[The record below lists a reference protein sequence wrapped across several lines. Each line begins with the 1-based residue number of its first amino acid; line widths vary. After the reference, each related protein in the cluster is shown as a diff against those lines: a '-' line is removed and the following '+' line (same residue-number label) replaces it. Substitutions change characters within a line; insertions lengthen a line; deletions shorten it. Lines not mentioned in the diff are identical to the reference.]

1 MNPSP
6 LPLNERLVVLD
17 IIRGIALLGIF
28 LVNIPAFAYP
38 IFIFQMYDIPYEYKG
53 IDAYIDLFLL
63 LFVQGKFFTIFSFL
77 FGLGCGIFL
86 RRAEEKHYFAAALW
100 SRRMASLLLI
110 GLFHL
115 VFFWYGDILHVYAI
129 GGFLLL
135 FFYNQKTKTILLW
148 AIGLLCFFYLLACMQ
163 FFITAHVLQE
173 AQLEYKVLHE
183 HALVQY
189 LSTYRQADYLSWLF
203 YRLNIEVVPMLL
215 NLPFSI
221 FPVFSMFLFG
231 LYTAKKELVHSI
243 EQNRS
248 FFKKIQLITG
258 AAGFT
263 LTIILAILK
272 LEILKYGLY
281 QQSAI
286 HLFTSLSG
294 IFLCFFYLTTLLL
307 FLQFSPYASMLG
319 LFKYSGTMALTTY
332 LSQTLICLW
341 MVRDFGLYGTLTLTE
356 STIICLII
364 YTLQLFFNKWWLYY
378 FYYGPCEW
386 LWRSFTYRSFPPFR
400 RNRKASA

>member
-1 MNPSP
+1 
-6 LPLNERLVVLD
+6 
-17 IIRGIALLGIF
+17 
-28 LVNIPAFAYP
+28 
-38 IFIFQMYDIPYEYKG
+38 
-53 IDAYIDLFLL
+53 
-63 LFVQGKFFTIFSFL
+63 
-77 FGLGCGIFL
+77 
-86 RRAEEKHYFAAALW
+86 
-100 SRRMASLLLI
+100 
-110 GLFHL
+110 
-115 VFFWYGDILHVYAI
+115 
-129 GGFLLL
+129 
-135 FFYNQKTKTILLW
+135 
-148 AIGLLCFFYLLACMQ
+148 YLLACIQ
-163 FFITAHVLQE
+163 FFTPAHVLQE
-173 AQLEYKVLHE
+173 AQREYKVLHE

-189 LSTYRQADYLSWLF
+189 LSTYRQADYLSWMF
-203 YRLNIEVVPMLL
+203 YRLKVEVVPMLL

-231 LYTAKKELVHSI
+231 LYTAKKGLVHNI

-248 FFKKIQLITG
+248 FVKKIQSITG

-263 LTIILAILK
+263 LTMILAILK

-281 QQSAI
+281 QQAAI

-341 MVRDFGLYGTLTLTE
+341 MVRSFGLYGTLTLTE

-364 YTLQLFFNKWWLYY
+364 YTLQLFCNKWWLYY

-386 LWRSFTYRSFPPFR
+386 LWRSFTYRSFPPLR

>member
-28 LVNIPAFAYP
+28 LVNIPAFTSP
-38 IFIFQMYDIPYEYKG
+38 IFIFQLYNVSYKYEG
-53 IDAYIDLFLL
+53 IDAYIDLFLQ

-86 RRAEEKHYFAAALW
+86 HRAEEKQYFAAALW

-129 GGFLLL
+129 GGFLLF
-135 FFYNQKTKTILLW
+135 FFYNRKAKTILLW

-163 FFITAHVLQE
+163 FFIPAHVLQE
-173 AQLEYKVLHE
+173 AQWEYKALHE
-183 HALVQY
+183 HVLTQY

-203 YRLNIEVVPMLL
+203 YHLNVEVVPMLL

-221 FPVFSMFLFG
+221 FPVFSMLLFG
-231 LYTAKKELVHSI
+231 LYTAKKGLVHNI

-248 FFKKIQLITG
+248 FFKKIQSITG

-263 LTIILAILK
+263 LTIILAMLK
-272 LEILKYGLY
+272 TEILRYELY
-281 QQSAI
+281 QQAAI

-307 FLQFSPYASMLG
+307 FLQFSPYASMLV

-332 LSQTLICLW
+332 LSQTLICLCI
-341 MVRDFGLYGTLTLTE
+341 VRVFGLYGSLTLTE

-386 LWRSFTYRSFPPFR
+386 LWRSFTYRSFPPLR
-400 RNRKASA
+400 RNRKAAV

>member
-28 LVNIPAFAYP
+28 LVNIPAFTSP
-38 IFIFQMYDIPYEYKG
+38 IFIFQLYNVSYKYEG
-53 IDAYIDLFLL
+53 IDTYIDLFLQ

-86 RRAEEKHYFAAALW
+86 HRAEKKQYFAAALW
-100 SRRMASLLLI
+100 SRRMAALLVI

-115 VFFWYGDILHVYAI
+115 IFLWYGDILHVYAI
-129 GGFLLL
+129 GGFLLF
-135 FFYNQKTKTILLW
+135 FFYNRKAKTILLW
-148 AIGLLCFFYLLACMQ
+148 AIGLLFFFYLLACMQ
-163 FFITAHVLQE
+163 FFIPAHVLHDVQS
-173 AQLEYKVLHE
+173 EYKFLHE
-183 HALVQY
+183 HIFTQY
-189 LSTYRQADYLSWLF
+189 LFTYKQADYLSWLF
-203 YRLNIEVVPMLL
+203 YRLNVEVVPMLL

-221 FPVFSMFLFG
+221 FPVFSMLLFG
-231 LYTAKKELVHSI
+231 LYTAKKGLVHNI
-243 EQNRS
+243 EQNHS

-263 LTIILAILK
+263 LTIILAMLKTGILRY
-272 LEILKYGLY
+272 ELY
-281 QQSAI
+281 QQAAI

-307 FLQFSPYASMLG
+307 FLQFSPYASILV

-332 LSQTLICLW
+332 LSQTLICLCI
-341 MVRDFGLYGTLTLTE
+341 VRVFGLYGSLTLTE

-386 LWRSFTYRSFPPFR
+386 LWRSFTYRSFPPLR
-400 RNRKASA
+400 RNRKASV

>member
-28 LVNIPAFAYP
+28 LVNIPAFTSP
-38 IFIFQMYDIPYEYKG
+38 IFIFQLYNVSYKYEG
-53 IDAYIDLFLL
+53 IDAYIDLFLQ

-86 RRAEEKHYFAAALW
+86 HRAEEKQYFAAALW
-100 SRRMASLLLI
+100 SRRMAALLVI

-115 VFFWYGDILHVYAI
+115 VFLWYGDILHVYAI
-129 GGFLLL
+129 GGFLLF
-135 FFYNQKTKTILLW
+135 FFYNRKAKTILLW
-148 AIGLLCFFYLLACMQ
+148 AIGLLFFFYLLACMQ
-163 FFITAHVLQE
+163 FFIPAHVLHDVQS
-173 AQLEYKVLHE
+173 EYKFLHE
-183 HALVQY
+183 HIFTQY
-189 LSTYRQADYLSWLF
+189 LFTYKQADYLSWLF
-203 YRLNIEVVPMLL
+203 YRLNVEVVPMLL

-221 FPVFSMFLFG
+221 FPVFSMLLFG
-231 LYTAKKELVHSI
+231 LYTAKKGLVHNI
-243 EQNRS
+243 EQNHS

-263 LTIILAILK
+263 LTTILAMLK
-272 LEILKYGLY
+272 TEILRYELY
-281 QQSAI
+281 QQAAI

-307 FLQFSPYASMLG
+307 FLQFSPYASILV

-332 LSQTLICLW
+332 LSQTLICLCI
-341 MVRDFGLYGTLTLTE
+341 VRVFGLYGSLTLTE

-386 LWRSFTYRSFPPFR
+386 LWRSFTYRSFPPLR
-400 RNRKASA
+400 RNRKASV

>member
-28 LVNIPAFAYP
+28 LVNIPAYTSP
-38 IFIFQMYDIPYEYKG
+38 IFIFQLYNISYRYEG
-53 IDAYIDLFLL
+53 IDAYIDLFLQ

-86 RRAEEKHYFAAALW
+86 HRAEEKQYFAAALW
-100 SRRMASLLLI
+100 SRRMAALLVI

-115 VFFWYGDILHVYAI
+115 IFLWYGDILHVYAI
-129 GGFLLL
+129 GGFLLF
-135 FFYNQKTKTILLW
+135 FFYNRKAKTILLW
-148 AIGLLCFFYLLACMQ
+148 AIGLLFFFYLLACMQ
-163 FFITAHVLQE
+163 FFIPAHVLHDVQS
-173 AQLEYKVLHE
+173 EYKFLHE
-183 HALVQY
+183 HVFTQY
-189 LSTYRQADYLSWLF
+189 LFTYRQADYLSWLF
-203 YRLNIEVVPMLL
+203 YRLNVEVVPMLL

-221 FPVFSMFLFG
+221 FPVFSMLLFG
-231 LYTAKKELVHSI
+231 LYTAKKGLVHNI
-243 EQNRS
+243 EQNHS

-263 LTIILAILK
+263 LTIILAMLK
-272 LEILKYGLY
+272 TEILRYEFY
-281 QQSAI
+281 QQAAI

-307 FLQFSPYASMLG
+307 FLQFSPYASILV

-332 LSQTLICLW
+332 LSQTLICLCI
-341 MVRDFGLYGTLTLTE
+341 VRVFGLYGSLTLTE
-356 STIICLII
+356 STIICLVI

-386 LWRSFTYRSFPPFR
+386 LWRSFTYRSFPPLR
-400 RNRKASA
+400 RNRKASV

>member
-28 LVNIPAFAYP
+28 LVNIPAFTSP
-38 IFIFQMYDIPYEYKG
+38 IFIFQLYNVSYKYEG
-53 IDAYIDLFLL
+53 IDTYIDLFLQ

-86 RRAEEKHYFAAALW
+86 HRAEEKQYFAAALW
-100 SRRMASLLLI
+100 SRRMAALLVI

-115 VFFWYGDILHVYAI
+115 IFLWYGDILHVYAI
-129 GGFLLL
+129 GGFLLF
-135 FFYNQKTKTILLW
+135 FFYNRKAKTILLW
-148 AIGLLCFFYLLACMQ
+148 AIGLLFFFYLLACMQ
-163 FFITAHVLQE
+163 FFIPAHVLHDVQS
-173 AQLEYKVLHE
+173 EYKFLHE
-183 HALVQY
+183 HIFTQY
-189 LSTYRQADYLSWLF
+189 LFTYKQADYLSWLF
-203 YRLNIEVVPMLL
+203 YRLNVEVVPMLL

-221 FPVFSMFLFG
+221 FPVFSMLLFG
-231 LYTAKKELVHSI
+231 LYTAKKGLVHNI
-243 EQNRS
+243 EQNHS

-263 LTIILAILK
+263 LTIILAMLK
-272 LEILKYGLY
+272 TEILRYELY
-281 QQSAI
+281 QQAAI

-307 FLQFSPYASMLG
+307 FLQFSPYASILV

-332 LSQTLICLW
+332 LSQTLICLCI
-341 MVRDFGLYGTLTLTE
+341 VRVFGLYGSLTLTE

-386 LWRSFTYRSFPPFR
+386 LWRSFTYRSFPPLR
-400 RNRKASA
+400 RNRKASV

>member
-28 LVNIPAFAYP
+28 LVNIPAFTSP
-38 IFIFQMYDIPYEYKG
+38 IFIFQLYNVSYKYEG
-53 IDAYIDLFLL
+53 IDAYIDLFLQ

-86 RRAEEKHYFAAALW
+86 HRAEEKQYFAAALW
-100 SRRMASLLLI
+100 SRRMAALLVI

-115 VFFWYGDILHVYAI
+115 IFLWYGDILHVYAI
-129 GGFLLL
+129 GGFLLF
-135 FFYNQKTKTILLW
+135 FFYNRKAKTILLW
-148 AIGLLCFFYLLACMQ
+148 AIGLLFFFYLLACMQ
-163 FFITAHVLQE
+163 FFIPAHVLHDVQS
-173 AQLEYKVLHE
+173 EYKFLHE
-183 HALVQY
+183 HVFTQY
-189 LSTYRQADYLSWLF
+189 LFTYRQADYLSWLF
-203 YRLNIEVVPMLL
+203 YRLNVEVMPMLL

-221 FPVFSMFLFG
+221 FPVFSMLLFG
-231 LYTAKKELVHSI
+231 LYTAKKGLVHNI
-243 EQNRS
+243 EQNHS
-248 FFKKIQLITG
+248 FFKKIQLLTG

-263 LTIILAILK
+263 LTIILAMLK
-272 LEILKYGLY
+272 TEILRYEFY
-281 QQSAI
+281 QQAAI

-307 FLQFSPYASMLG
+307 FLQFSPYASILV

-332 LSQTLICLW
+332 LSQTLICLCI
-341 MVRDFGLYGTLTLTE
+341 VRVFDLYGSLTLTE
-356 STIICLII
+356 STIICLVI

-386 LWRSFTYRSFPPFR
+386 LWRSFTYRSFPPLR
-400 RNRKASA
+400 RNRKASV